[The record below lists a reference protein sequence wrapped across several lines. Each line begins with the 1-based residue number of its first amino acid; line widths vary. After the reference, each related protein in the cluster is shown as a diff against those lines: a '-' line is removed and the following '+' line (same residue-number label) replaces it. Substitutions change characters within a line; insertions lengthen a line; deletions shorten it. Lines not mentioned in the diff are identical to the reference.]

1 VSKDIMLDMEP
12 ETREVE
18 VFELQKLD
26 SRGEWEPWLY
36 SASPY
41 DPLAAPRIAN
51 ERPRGTQFFED
62 VAPPRDW
69 EWSEK
74 KWNLDLWSREWV
86 EERIITGVE
95 VETEGERQGEGESEA
110 EADVGRG
117 CGGGGEEGA
126 VEEEKVGEVGEEGCG
141 DEVAWGGLRWCCG
154 VGYDIS
160 RYAGTSYW
168 EDTSVPIIRSYAY
181 PRQAQRIT
189 DMPEYLEIE
198 RHGSMYPLDGADRG

>member
-1 VSKDIMLDMEP
+1 MLASTHDQHVAPRESEAKSWLDTWVASDIMLDMEP

-62 VAPPRDW
+62 VAPPQDW

-95 VETEGERQGEGESEA
+95 VETEGERWVYDIHYEGSNPEPGLRETTGKVSQKPKPTWEEGIEGEGKKGQWRRRRWVRLVKRVVMTKSP
-110 EADVGRG
+110 
-117 CGGGGEEGA
+117 GEG
-126 VEEEKVGEVGEEGCG
+126 
-141 DEVAWGGLRWCCG
+141 
-154 VGYDIS
+154 
-160 RYAGTSYW
+160 
-168 EDTSVPIIRSYAY
+168 
-181 PRQAQRIT
+181 
-189 DMPEYLEIE
+189 
-198 RHGSMYPLDGADRG
+198 